1 MTTGFS
7 PLIMARAYSAF
18 ANGGYLPQTHF
29 IRKIVDATGKTVV
42 DNTDNTK
49 KRIIKASVAKTM
61 TSMMLGTFKYGT
73 GVSAALMVTPLLGK
87 LVPLKCH
94 PVGVTAHAING
105 SSAIPLI
112 WSWPLGLGLRLRIR
126 ITSWWAPANLAWPRF
141 SKLKC
146 LRCYQVRRKVRLIL
160 KMRNQ
165 KRRSKRQRQ
174 VPVPAVTFGPIFKM
188 ACKVGSILLRAPSIN
203 GIMILKGYSINLK
216 QRNEAPIYANVY
228 DTANQLA
235 SDLKESQQFKEMQHA
250 FDMLKL
256 DAVAYAMF
264 QQFQQKQMALQQK
277 QMQGQQPT
285 EDEIKDI
292 QTIGEKMQ
300 NMQPINDLMVKE
312 QALSQMMDELNRAI
326 TQPIVDIYQGK

>member
-1 MTTGFS
+1 MRR
-7 PLIMARAYSAF
+7 L
-18 ANGGYLPQTHF
+18 
-29 IRKIVDATGKTVV
+29 
-42 DNTDNTK
+42 
-49 KRIIKASVAKTM
+49 
-61 TSMMLGTFKYGT
+61 
-73 GVSAALMVTPLLGK
+73 LM
-87 LVPLKCH
+87 
-94 PVGVTAHAING
+94 
-105 SSAIPLI
+105 
-112 WSWPLGLGLRLRIR
+112 
-126 ITSWWAPANLAWPRF
+126 
-141 SKLKC
+141 
-146 LRCYQVRRKVRLIL
+146 
-160 KMRNQ
+160 
-165 KRRSKRQRQ
+165 
-174 VPVPAVTFGPIFKM
+174 
-188 ACKVGSILLRAPSIN
+188 
-203 GIMILKGYSINLK
+203 
-216 QRNEAPIYANVY
+216 ANVY